1 MSTKKIEKKSFN
13 SPDDK
18 QAAGKVKAETVKIG
32 GYNITRSTMEPGA
45 KWSTD
50 MKPIVKTDS
59 CQVQHIGVLI
69 SGRVNLR
76 MDDGTEVEY
85 GPSDIASIPPGHDAW
100 VVGNEPAV
108 FLEWSENS
116 T

>member
-1 MSTKKIEKKSFN
+1 MSYKKIERKSFN
-13 SPDDK
+13 FPDEA
-18 QAAGKVKAETVKIG
+18 QAAGKTKAETVNIG
-32 GYNITRSTMEPGA
+32 GYTITRATMEPGA
-45 KWSTD
+45 SWSKD

-59 CQVQHIGVLI
+59 CEKQHIGVLI
-69 SGRVNLR
+69 SGRVNIR

-108 FLEWSENS
+108 FLEWSE
-116 T
+116 TPT